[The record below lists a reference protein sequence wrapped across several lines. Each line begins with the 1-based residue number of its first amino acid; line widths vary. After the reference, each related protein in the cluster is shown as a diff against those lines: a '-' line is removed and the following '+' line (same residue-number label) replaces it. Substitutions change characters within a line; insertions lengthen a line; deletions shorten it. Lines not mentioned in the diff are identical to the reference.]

1 MRLESALFSSREG
14 LMSHGSALS
23 VVGDNVSN
31 SNTTGYKRVRTEF
44 SDILAEVGGH
54 DTSKAVAG
62 NGASIARTRSI
73 FVNGIVERTGR
84 NLDAGIEGQGFFVLG
99 EGEANTPTYYTR
111 AGNFSLNS
119 EGILVNPE
127 GKPVLGYAAGGGEVL
142 GPLDVRSV
150 VAENTPTA
158 NVTIGGNLFSQSP
171 TKAAPPEAPATF
183 SELREASSEAQT
195 VEVWDSLGN
204 RKTIALYFTKIEGD
218 RTWQV
223 DAYVDGADVGGTA
236 GEPTRIGGTTL
247 VFDVSGAPSAGQ
259 TFTATAGWAGA
270 AQANIAFDLSGF
282 TQYGTPSSQT
292 STEIDGQATGQILN
306 YEIQSNGSII
316 ASLDN
321 GSVVEVGVIAVATF
335 NNPDALQRVGASKF
349 RLQDGEANI
358 GAPGTDGR
366 GTLQGGALERSTVD
380 LATEFTEL
388 VVLQRG
394 YQASSQM
401 LNAASTMIRETL
413 DLLR

>member
-44 SDILAEVGGH
+44 SDILAEVGAN
-54 DTSKAVAG
+54 DTAKAIAG
-62 NGASIARTRSI
+62 NGASVARTRSI

-99 EGEANTPTYYTR
+99 EGANNAPTYYTR

-119 EGILVNPE
+119 QGILVNPE
-127 GKPVLGYAAGGGEVL
+127 GKPVLGYAAGSEVL
-142 GPLDVRSV
+142 GALDIRSV
-150 VAENTPTA
+150 VAVNTPTA
-158 NVTIGGNLFSQSP
+158 NVGIGGNLFSQSETKPSPP
-171 TKAAPPEAPATF
+171 TNPETF
-183 SELREASSEAQT
+183 SEMNAASNVAQT

-204 RKTIALYFTKIEGD
+204 RKTIALYFTKLEGD

-236 GEPTRIGGTTL
+236 GRPTRIGGTTL
-247 VFDVSGAPSAGQ
+247 IFDGSGVPSAGQ
-259 TFTATAGWAGA
+259 TFNATANWAGA

-292 STEIDGQATGQILN
+292 STEIDGQAAGQILN
-306 YEIQSNGSII
+306 YEIQSNGAII

-321 GSVVEVGVIAVATF
+321 GSVVQVGTIAVAIF

-349 RLQDGEANI
+349 RLQEGEANI
-358 GAPGTDGR
+358 GIPGSDGR

-401 LNAASTMIRETL
+401 LNAASNMIRETL